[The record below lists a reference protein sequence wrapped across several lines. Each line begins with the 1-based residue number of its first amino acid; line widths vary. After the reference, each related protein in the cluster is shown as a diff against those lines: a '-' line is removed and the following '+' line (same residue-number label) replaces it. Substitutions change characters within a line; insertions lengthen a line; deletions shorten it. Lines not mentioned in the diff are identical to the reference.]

1 MVLSLDEFFRANH
14 TVAVEDV
21 KSGKLSFDCLPVRM
35 VLLFHARVVQGVAW
49 HQVLVAILIPYIV
62 SLADSVCAAQLK
74 LEDLLGWS
82 LVERI

>member
-1 MVLSLDEFFRANH
+1 
-14 TVAVEDV
+14 
-21 KSGKLSFDCLPVRM
+21 M

-62 SLADSVCAAQLK
+62 SLADSVRAAQLK
-74 LEDLLGWS
+74 LEDLLGWG